1 MQLFKFKD
9 DVEDITDQAKQ
20 ELKMEKAIAKI
31 IEKWKEVEFESIKHK
46 DTNIFTLK
54 M

>member
-1 MQLFKFKD
+1 M
-9 DVEDITDQAKQ
+9 EDITDQAKQ
-20 ELKMEKAIAKI
+20 ELKMEKAIHKI
-31 IEKWKEVEFESIKHK
+31 IEKWQEVEFESIKHK

>member
-1 MQLFKFKD
+1 MD
-9 DVEDITDQAKQ
+9 
-20 ELKMEKAIAKI
+20 KALQKI
-31 IEKWKEVEFESIKHK
+31 IEKWQEMEFESIKHK